1 METPIVF
8 TVRGQ
13 QVVGM
18 IHLPETGGLDR
29 VPGVLFLHG
38 FTGNKQESH
47 RLFVTIARE
56 LARRGMAALRIDFRG
71 SGDSEG
77 EFVEASVTSELEDAR
92 AALAFLR
99 AQPGVDPERTGVVGM
114 SMGGLIASLL
124 LAGEPQIP
132 AAVLICPLGDTKA
145 VIEREGGDVPLKSLR
160 KKGCFDRRGWLV
172 GRAFIEEMMNSRPV
186 EEITKSN
193 AAVLLLHG
201 DQDESIE
208 VRDSELYEAAL
219 RKAGRKVACHII
231 EGANH
236 SFDAVPWVQ
245 ELVDCSTDWLEDQLI
260 G

>member
-18 IHLPETGGLDR
+18 LHQPGAGGTDR

-38 FTGNKQESH
+38 FTGNKQEPH
-47 RLFVTIARE
+47 RLFVAIARE
-56 LARRGMAALRIDFRG
+56 LARRGMVSLRIDFRG

-77 EFVEASVTSELEDAR
+77 EFVDASVTSELEDAR

-99 AQPGVDPERTGVVGM
+99 AQPGGDPERPGGGGM

-124 LAGEPQIP
+124 LAGEPRVP

-145 VIEREGGDVPLKSLR
+145 VIAREGGAIPLKSLR
-160 KKGCFDRRGWLV
+160 KDGCFDRRGSLV
-172 GRAFIEEMMNSRPV
+172 GRAFIEEMMASRPA
-186 EEITKSN
+186 EEIAKSN

-201 DQDESIE
+201 DRDESIE
-208 VRDSELYEAAL
+208 VRDSKLYEAAL
-219 RKAGRKVACHII
+219 RKAGREVACHII

-236 SFDAVPWVQ
+236 TFDAVPWVR
-245 ELVDCSTDWLEDQLI
+245 ELVDRSTDWLEDRLL